1 MNGAGGN
8 ARTAMVCTVSPSIAQ
23 AEQTKKTLQFASQ
36 VTRVTNSVSINQLT
50 DDKVN
55 YLV

>member
-1 MNGAGGN
+1 L
-8 ARTAMVCTVSPSIAQ
+8 TPSIAQ

-55 YLV
+55 YQV